1 VTTCGSNGLGDTRQ
15 LRERRY
21 LVAVGL
27 FGSPQEQV
35 DLDDLKSRVSR
46 LEAAVASLQSQVVA
60 LSAGAPGTPGST
72 AVDGIPYGTPQPSL
86 GALPADGGPWL
97 AEVQALAASDQKIQA
112 IKLYRERTGV
122 GLKEAKDAV
131 EGMV

>member
-1 VTTCGSNGLGDTRQ
+1 M
-15 LRERRY
+15 
-21 LVAVGL
+21 GL

-35 DLDDLKSRVSR
+35 DLDDVKARIAK
-46 LEAAVASLQSQVVA
+46 LESAVASLQSQVVA
-60 LSAGAPGTPGST
+60 LSAAGAAGAAGGT

-86 GALPADGGPWL
+86 GALPAEGGPWL
-97 AEVQALAASDQKIQA
+97 AEVRALAANDQKIQA

>member
-1 VTTCGSNGLGDTRQ
+1 M
-15 LRERRY
+15 
-21 LVAVGL
+21 GL
-27 FGSPQEQV
+27 FGSAQEQV
-35 DLDDLKSRVSR
+35 DLDDVKARIAK
-46 LEAAVASLQSQVVA
+46 LESAVASLQSQVVA
-60 LSAGAPGTPGST
+60 LSAGAPGAPGAPVT

-97 AEVQALAASDQKIQA
+97 AEVRALAASDQKIQA

-131 EGMV
+131 EGMG